1 MTVPVEGA
9 SYNCHS
15 LAACHCSC
23 VLLLLAWTVMH
34 MHTTECQCLHQCS
47 RAAGC
52 NWHYKLVPVAQSSTV
67 GSSCVG
73 RCRAHIRRRATPI
86 REPARTMRRML
97 PTAAPLTASNP
108 GRRAYA
114 SLRSLRRFCSD
125 AGTSRYEQRA
135 AAARAA
141 APSVSREVQRTQPSG
156 SADVCLQD
164 TTGKGASPPAPSAT
178 VVTESLTT
186 PCPAALHR
194 RISRRGARRC
204 QR

>member
-1 MTVPVEGA
+1 MPVPVEGA

-47 RAAGC
+47 
-52 NWHYKLVPVAQSSTV
+52 LTLQSSTV

-108 GRRAYA
+108 GRRTYA

-156 SADVCLQD
+156 SADVCLQA
-164 TTGKGASPPAPSAT
+164 TTGKGASPPAPPAT

-194 RISRRGARRC
+194 RIGRRGARRY